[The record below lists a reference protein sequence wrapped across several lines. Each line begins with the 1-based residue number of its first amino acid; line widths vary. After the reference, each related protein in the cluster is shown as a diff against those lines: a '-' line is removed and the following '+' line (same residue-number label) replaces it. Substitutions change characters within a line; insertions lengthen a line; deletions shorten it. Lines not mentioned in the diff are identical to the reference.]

1 MLNALSG
8 IGALQ
13 DQLVRTNELLEQVLG
28 ELTRVNDEG
37 LRQVVEE
44 LRKQNP

>member
-1 MLNALSG
+1 MLKDLSG
-8 IGALQ
+8 VGALQ
-13 DQLVRTNELLEQVLG
+13 ESLARTNALLEQVLG

-37 LRQVVEE
+37 LRQVVAE